1 MTFSIVA
8 RCARTGQLG
17 VGAITAM
24 MGVGKLCTYA
34 QAGVGAAASQ
44 ATMNPYL
51 AIDGLRMV
59 ADGGAAPD
67 VIKTLVD
74 SDPGRDVRQVGII
87 DSQGRGAAW
96 TGSQTLEWSGHREA
110 EDAVSQGNRLVGPE
124 TLDATLAA
132 FAEHPDRELAER
144 LLLALEAGESTG
156 ADTKGALSG
165 TVYVVDTEEY
175 PLWDL
180 RVDHADDPAAELR
193 RMFAQSAEQLIP
205 QVKKL
210 PTRRDP
216 MGDAARE
223 ALAASSDTTSSD

>member
-59 ADGGAAPD
+59 AGGGAAPD
-67 VIKTLVD
+67 VVKSLID
-74 SDPGRDVRQVGII
+74 GDPGRDFRQFGLI
-87 DSQGRGAAW
+87 DAQGRGAAW
-96 TGSQTLEWSGHREA
+96 TGSGTPEWSGHLEA
-110 EDAVSQGNRLVGPE
+110 EDAVAQGNRLVGVE
-124 TLDATLAA
+124 TLEATLNA
-132 FAEHPDRELAER
+132 FAENADKELAER
-144 LLLALEAGESTG
+144 LLVALEAGEATG

-165 TVYVVDTEEY
+165 TIYVVDTEEY
-175 PLWDL
+175 PLWDI
-180 RVDHADDPAAELR
+180 RIDHADDPAAALR
-193 RMFAQSAEQLIP
+193 SMFIESAEQLVP
-205 QVKKL
+205 NVRKL
-210 PTRRDP
+210 PTRSDP
-216 MGDAARE
+216 FGEATRE
-223 ALAASSDTTSSD
+223 AVASASSR